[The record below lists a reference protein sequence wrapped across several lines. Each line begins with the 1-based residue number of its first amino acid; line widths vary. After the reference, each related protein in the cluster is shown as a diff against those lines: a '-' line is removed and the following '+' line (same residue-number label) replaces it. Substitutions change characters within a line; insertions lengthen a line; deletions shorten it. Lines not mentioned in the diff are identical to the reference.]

1 MRHPERVAT
10 YLEHINEAIDHASE
24 YLYDLDSVAAFEQHR
39 QSQDAVIRNIEI
51 IGEAANR
58 IQSVAP
64 EFIAAH
70 PDIPWADMRAMRN
83 KVIHDYFEVD

>member
-10 YLEHINEAIDHASE
+10 YLEHINEAIDRASE
-24 YLYDLDSVAAFEQHR
+24 YLHDLDSVAAFEQHR

-51 IGEAANR
+51 IGEVANR
-58 IQSVAP
+58 MQRVAP

-70 PDIPWADMRAMRN
+70 PDIP
-83 KVIHDYFEVD
+83 